1 MWGAW
6 CSLCGLGRR
15 RSHWK
20 QPLAL
25 MMCSD
30 PAEARKSAA
39 GVSFFLS
46 LNSSAQPRRSSSE
59 LFGSPAVTFECNCEV
74 REAELQPHEDGFGC
88 HFRAE
93 NSEISDK
100 VVPVEASLRNCK
112 EVVFFPL
119 NCINNASC
127 IWGTAGTCHITE
139 TSAGDTE
146 T

>member
-1 MWGAW
+1 MIQ
-6 CSLCGLGRR
+6 RR
-15 RSHWK
+15 RVNLQLASH
-20 QPLAL
+20 
-25 MMCSD
+25 
-30 PAEARKSAA
+30 
-39 GVSFFLS
+39 FFLS

-59 LFGSPAVTFECNCEV
+59 LFGSPPVTFECNREV
-74 REAELQPHEDGFGC
+74 REAELQPHKDRYGC

-93 NSEISDK
+93 NSVISDK
-100 VVPVEASLRNCK
+100 VVSAEACLRNCK
-112 EVVFFPL
+112 EVVLFLFVFFPL

>member
-39 GVSFFLS
+39 GVSFFRS
-46 LNSSAQPRRSSSE
+46 LNISDQPQRSSSE
-59 LFGSPAVTFECNCEV
+59 LFGSAPVTFECNCEV
-74 REAELQPHEDGFGC
+74 REAEQQPHEDRYHC
-88 HFRAE
+88 HFRGE
-93 NSEISDK
+93 NSVISDK
-100 VVPVEASLRNCK
+100 VVPPEACLQNYK
-112 EVVFFPL
+112 EVVLFVFAFCFF
-119 NCINNASC
+119 
-127 IWGTAGTCHITE
+127 
-139 TSAGDTE
+139 TSKLYK
-146 T
+146 